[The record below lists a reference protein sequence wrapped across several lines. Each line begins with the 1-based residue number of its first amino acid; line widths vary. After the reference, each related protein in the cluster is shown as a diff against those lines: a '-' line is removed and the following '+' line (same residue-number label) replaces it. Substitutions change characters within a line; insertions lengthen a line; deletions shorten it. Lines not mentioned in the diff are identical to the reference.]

1 MFRTHPVNAH
11 RDLRFGVVGLAA
23 CGIAADL
30 AVLSAQASAG
40 ETAGLGSCQVVQWLS
55 PTRVRARAEAQTA
68 VRTVIDDDDT
78 QQPVPLPQAAGAGA
92 SANPFDQGLCFCIDD
107 ISDYFWSSGALASA
121 MLTFQAEGDFRLRWS
136 SEAEVGGG
144 CSNELWCGCK
154 FVDPPGCGQDV
165 SPSRGEALSEFEAPL
180 QILSTARVRVR
191 VNTSEEFGDLQLLN
205 SESVNLLNP
214 ETADQTVIL
223 QPGTYRF
230 LRLSGQATGADRCDC
245 ESSDGEGEDGSTSGS
260 ITVTLRDQGDLNCD
274 SAVSISDIGPFVLAL
289 AQPGLY
295 AQQFPTC
302 SRLNADMNCDGAVT
316 VSDIARF
323 VQLIAG

>member
-11 RDLRFGVVGLAA
+11 RGLYFGVVSLAA
-23 CGIAADL
+23 CEIAAYLGVL
-30 AVLSAQASAG
+30 AAPASAR
-40 ETAGLGSCQVVQWLS
+40 ETAGLGVCQVVQWLS

-92 SANPFDQGLCFCIDD
+92 SANPLDYGLCFCIDD
-107 ISDYFWSSGALASA
+107 ISDYSWSSGALASA
-121 MLTFQAEGDFRLRWS
+121 MLSFQAEGDFRLRWT

-144 CSNELWCGCK
+144 CSNELWCGCS

-165 SPSRGEALSEFEAPL
+165 SPSRGEALSEFEAPF
-180 QILSTARVRVR
+180 QILAAARVRVR
-191 VNTSEEFGDLQLLN
+191 VNTSEEFGDFQLLN
-205 SESVNLLNP
+205 AGDVNQLNSGA
-214 ETADQTVIL
+214 ADQTVIL

-274 SAVSISDIGPFVLAL
+274 TAVSISDIGPFVLAL
-289 AQPGLY
+289 AQPSVY
-295 AQQFPTC
+295 AQQFPAC
-302 SRLNADMNCDGAVT
+302 NRLNADMNCDGAVT

-323 VQLIAG
+323 VQLVAG